1 MANSALIDNV
11 ARFPVATLASF
22 EAAPA
27 RLNDESK
34 DTLESIAK
42 IWVREGLRARVVA
55 LTEHSVNNRTR
66 FALLTKCA
74 RTTGQRSAG
83 FTLQ

>member
-11 ARFPVATLASF
+11 ARFPVATLAQF

-34 DTLESIAK
+34 QTLESIAK
-42 IWVREGLRARVVA
+42 IWVREGLRARVIA
-55 LTEHSVNNRTR
+55 LTEHSVNDRTR
-66 FALLTKCA
+66 YAILAKCI

-83 FTLQ
+83 VSLH